1 MSCKED
7 SCCSH
12 DKKSAISYFIDNKS
26 QRSTEDG
33 SCNISDSNS
42 LSSSSLSEAESFLEK
57 SIGIIKKGNILGH
70 SASAQDWNN
79 PESIVKL
86 SEIW

>member
-12 DKKSAISYFIDNKS
+12 DKKSAISYFIDKKS
-26 QRSTEDG
+26 QRSTEYG

-42 LSSSSLSEAESFLEK
+42 LPSSSLSEAESFLEK
-57 SIGIIKKGNILGH
+57 PISIIKKGNILGH
-70 SASAQDWNN
+70 SESAQY
-79 PESIVKL
+79 
-86 SEIW
+86 